1 MLECHEN
8 LVDKV
13 RDLIPVDF
21 FAGNH
26 LMERALV
33 FGEDEMKP
41 DYVFVFGVV
50 VIEERDDVRVFDIV
64 EYFELFVVLV
74 GQ

>member
-1 MLECHEN
+1 MGSKIAVNDIELFEMLECHEN

-26 LMERALV
+26 LM
-33 FGEDEMKP
+33 
-41 DYVFVFGVV
+41 
-50 VIEERDDVRVFDIV
+50 
-64 EYFELFVVLV
+64 
-74 GQ
+74 